1 MCPISAEKIVK
12 YASNGM
18 RILTAVVYAI
28 IIGLLYFAI
37 YLNTDPT
44 INWID
49 MIRVLDNACIT
60 IVSIILAAIFAIM
73 GLMISKDKPIK
84 TGIGLMAVTSIA
96 ALITSLFSI
105 YLSYNSKTFDSSKF
119 LLFVTMGITIANLA
133 ALFIILNFKSNDY
146 FGEFPLKES

>member
-1 MCPISAEKIVK
+1 
-12 YASNGM
+12 
-18 RILTAVVYAI
+18 
-28 IIGLLYFAI
+28 
-37 YLNTDPT
+37 
-44 INWID
+44 
-49 MIRVLDNACIT
+49 
-60 IVSIILAAIFAIM
+60 
-73 GLMISKDKPIK
+73 
-84 TGIGLMAVTSIA
+84 MAVTSIA